1 MELPLSKILAEMEIT
16 GIRVDASRLHQMKGE
31 FAERLHEIEQKIYQ
45 EAGEEFNL
53 NSPKQ
58 LGVILFEK
66 MGLPVIKKTKT
77 GYSTAVDVLG
87 TVEGTGTDRR
97 RHFDLSSNCQN
108 PIHLCGRTA

>member
-53 NSPKQ
+53 NSPK
-58 LGVILFEK
+58 
-66 MGLPVIKKTKT
+66 
-77 GYSTAVDVLG
+77 
-87 TVEGTGTDRR
+87 
-97 RHFDLSSNCQN
+97 H
-108 PIHLCGRTA
+108 